1 MALIRKRRYLIASKD
16 EKIRDLMRE
25 NSLAQSSLRKKDE
38 EIYDLK
44 QAVQML
50 SYTLCGRVGLTD
62 DTREAL
68 IKAVKHSHST
78 SCPSEDLRGGL
89 ICIHSCMDCW
99 IYAAKKFKKEKSVF
113 IVDNLRRW

>member
-1 MALIRKRRYLIASKD
+1 MALIRKRRYLVASKD

-25 NSLAQSSLRKKDE
+25 NSIAQSILRKKDE

-62 DTREAL
+62 DTKDAL

-78 SCPSEDLRGGL
+78 SCPSEDLRGGF
-89 ICIHSCMDCW
+89 ICRHSCVVCW
-99 IYAAKKFKKEKSVF
+99 IEAAKGFKKEKSVF
-113 IVDNLRRW
+113 MVDNLRRW

>member
-62 DTREAL
+62 DTKDAL
-68 IKAVKHSHST
+68 IKAVKHAHST

-89 ICIHSCMDCW
+89 ICRHSCMDCW
-99 IYAAKKFKKEKSVF
+99 IDAAKRFKKEKSVF
-113 IVDNLRRW
+113 MVDNLRRW